1 MYTTRENIEQKQGS
15 ALTEDQASYF
25 ENVVSGAVASYID
38 KHTGTTFGSVDSI
51 TVYVS
56 GEGSDMLVIPTMHSI
71 TAVNSIDDEDALT
84 LLPDY
89 MTYPRGAVEKY
100 ALRATSG
107 TWDNGFENIAV
118 TGVLGYADIPDDIV
132 QVATELAASA
142 LHVDTNQ
149 YKSEKVG
156 DWQVVYNDSDNAL
169 SDDARQVLAR
179 YRRLS
184 RSI

>member
-1 MYTTRENIEQKQGS
+1 MYTTRENIEQKLGS
-15 ALTEDQASYF
+15 ALSEDQASYF
-25 ENVVSGAVASYID
+25 ENVVSGAVATYID
-38 KHTGTTFGSVDSI
+38 AHTQTTFGSVDST

-56 GEGSDMLVIPTMHSI
+56 SEGGDMLIIPTMHEI
-71 TAVNSIDDEDALT
+71 TAVNSIDDEDVLT

-89 MTYPRGAVEKY
+89 LTYPRGSVEKY

-107 TWDNGFENIAV
+107 DWDNGFENIAI
-118 TGVLGYADIPDDIV
+118 TGKLGYKEIPDDIV
-132 QVATELAASA
+132 QVATELAVSG
-142 LHVDTNQ
+142 LQVSGSS

-156 DWQVVYNDSDNAL
+156 DWQVVYDSIDTNL
-169 SDDARQVLAR
+169 SEDARSVLAR